1 MFYSSASASN
11 PRFKALGAVPTGVGM
26 VLSKPK
32 SSSDGKVT
40 GVEAIYVSTK
50 GGVQR
55 LDPGLKNAPLHS
67 TEGGHQGPVLCMAA
81 SEDGKWLVTGGQDR
95 VIGVWDVSGPEPEWT
110 TGMRGHK
117 DAVTVSF
124 ALWFRN

>member
-1 MFYSSASASN
+1 MFYSGVQAVN
-11 PRFKALGAVPTGVGM
+11 PRFKALGQVPTGVGM

-32 SSSDGKVT
+32 AGADTKMT

-55 LDPGLKNAPLHS
+55 LDAGLKNTPLHS
-67 TEGGHQGPVLCMAA
+67 PEGGHTGPVFCLAA
-81 SEDGKWLVTGGQDR
+81 SEDGKWVVTGGQDR
-95 VIGVWDVSGPEPEWT
+95 VIGVWDVSGDEPVWV

-124 ALWFRN
+124 FLSSGN